1 MEKIGRRGVHGE
13 WGDTRYESNTQAPF
27 ACLPSS
33 STSNNMI
40 PVAHRDAKAIVDG
53 YEILVVDA
61 PDLGVI
67 FSVAFDHAPSS
78 KVSGSGFTSATPH
91 RPSPLVTQPAGI
103 GPTKAQDGG
112 LAKA

>member
-1 MEKIGRRGVHGE
+1 MISVARR
-13 WGDTRYESNTQAPF
+13 DTRQIN
-27 ACLPSS
+27 
-33 STSNNMI
+33 
-40 PVAHRDAKAIVDG
+40 DG
-53 YEILVVDA
+53 HEILVVDA

-67 FSVAFDHAPSS
+67 FPVDFDHAPSS
-78 KVSGSGFTSATPH
+78 KVSGGGFTSATPH